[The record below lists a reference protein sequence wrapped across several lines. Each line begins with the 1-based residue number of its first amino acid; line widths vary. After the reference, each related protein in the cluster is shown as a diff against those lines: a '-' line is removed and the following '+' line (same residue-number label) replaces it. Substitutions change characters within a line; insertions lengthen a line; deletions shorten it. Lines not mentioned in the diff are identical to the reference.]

1 MIQSSFDEIRT
12 IDRDVFD
19 CKYCAIV
26 VGWKSAASATA
37 DAASADAAADASS
50 SAAADASSLPVSSA
64 ILAFCCSD
72 DGCYANNVGD

>member
-26 VGWKSAASATA
+26 VGWKSAASAVGFSWATA
-37 DAASADAAADASS
+37 REA
-50 SAAADASSLPVSSA
+50 LGCRPVRG
-64 ILAFCCSD
+64 L
-72 DGCYANNVGD
+72 GVRG